1 MKKNIDQLKMKR
13 ETQFKFTEILDDI
26 IIEGTTVPKVDVDY
40 LIELVEGEVI
50 IRGEYTAFMKTS
62 CVRCLEEVEIEVS
75 GEFFG
80 DYKESKAYEEYIE
93 SLGKEAQVLD
103 DMIEELV
110 DGEVDISSLVRDY
123 IILDMPQFPAC
134 EPECD
139 GLEELEKYRDSGID
153 SRWQKLLDLKN

>member
-1 MKKNIDQLKMKR
+1 MKKNIDQLKKKR
-13 ETQFKFTEILDDI
+13 ETKFEFTEILDDVL
-26 IIEGTTVPKVDVDY
+26 IEGTLVPKINVDY
-40 LIELVEGEVI
+40 LVELVEGEVI
-50 IRGEYTAFMKTS
+50 IRGEYTAFIKTS
-62 CVRCLEEVEIEVS
+62 CVRCLEELEVKVS

-80 DYKESKAYEEYIE
+80 DYKESADYAEYIE

-103 DMIEELV
+103 DMVEELV

>member
-13 ETQFKFTEILDDI
+13 KTKFEFLETLEDI
-26 IIEGTTVPKVDVDY
+26 QIEGVTIPKVHIDY
-40 LIELVEGEVI
+40 LVELVEGEVI
-50 IRGEYTAFMKTS
+50 IRGEYKAHIKTS
-62 CVRCLEEVEIEVS
+62 CVRCLEDVELEVS

-80 DYKESKAYEEYIE
+80 DYKEENDYKKYIE

-103 DMIEELV
+103 DMVEELV

-123 IILDMPQFPAC
+123 IILEMPQFPAC
-134 EPECD
+134 EPDCS

>member
-1 MKKNIDQLKMKR
+1 MKKNIDMLKKKR
-13 ETQFKFTEILDDI
+13 ETKFEFTEILEDI
-26 IIEGTTVPKVDVDY
+26 QIDGGGIPKVDIDY
-40 LIELVEGEVI
+40 SIELVEGEVI
-50 IRGEYTAFMKTS
+50 IRGNYKAFIKTS
-62 CVRCLEEVEIEVS
+62 CVRCLEELEIEVS

-80 DYKESKAYEEYIE
+80 DYKGTEDYNEYIE
-93 SLGKEAQVLD
+93 SLGKEAQVSD
-103 DMIEELV
+103 DMVEELV

>member
-1 MKKNIDQLKMKR
+1 LKKNIDQLKKKR
-13 ETQFKFTEILDDI
+13 ETKFEFTEILEDVL
-26 IIEGTTVPKVDVDY
+26 IEGTLVPKVNVDY
-40 LIELVEGEVI
+40 LIELVGGEVI
-50 IRGEYTAFMKTS
+50 IRGEYTAFIKTS
-62 CVRCLEEVEIEVS
+62 CVRCLEELEIEVS

-80 DYKESKAYEEYIE
+80 DYKESEDYAEYIE

-103 DMIEELV
+103 DMVEELV

>member
-13 ETQFKFTEILDDI
+13 ETKFQFTETLEDIL
-26 IIEGTTVPKVDVDY
+26 IEGAVVPKVDVDY
-40 LIELVEGEVI
+40 LLELVEGEVI
-50 IRGEYTAFMKTS
+50 IRGEYTAFVKTN
-62 CVRCLEEVEIEVS
+62 CVRCLEEIEVKVS

-80 DYKESKAYEEYIE
+80 DYKETKDYDEYIE

-103 DMIEELV
+103 DMVEELV

-134 EPECD
+134 EPECG

>member
-13 ETQFKFTEILDDI
+13 ETKFQFTETLEDIL
-26 IIEGTTVPKVDVDY
+26 IEGAVVPKVDVDY
-40 LIELVEGEVI
+40 LLELVEGEVI
-50 IRGEYTAFMKTS
+50 IRGEYTAFVKTS
-62 CVRCLEEVEIEVS
+62 CVRCLEEIEIEVS

-80 DYKESKAYEEYIE
+80 DYKESKDYEEYID

-103 DMIEELV
+103 DMVEELV

-134 EPECD
+134 EPECS
-139 GLEELEKYRDSGID
+139 GLEELEKYRDNGID

>member
-1 MKKNIDQLKMKR
+1 MKKNIDQLKNKR
-13 ETQFKFTEILDDI
+13 KNKFEFIEILEDI
-26 IIEGTTVPKVDVDY
+26 LIDGVIVPEVQVDY
-40 LIELVEGEVI
+40 SIELIQGEVI
-50 IRGEYTAFMKTS
+50 VRGEYTALVKTS
-62 CVRCLEEVEIEVS
+62 CVRCLEELEIEVS

-80 DYKESKAYEEYIE
+80 DYKGTEDYNEYIE
-93 SLGKEAQVLD
+93 SLGKEAQVSD
-103 DMIEELV
+103 DMVEELV

>member
-1 MKKNIDQLKMKR
+1 LKKNIDQLKKKR
-13 ETQFKFTEILDDI
+13 ETKFEFTEILDDVL
-26 IIEGTTVPKVDVDY
+26 IEGTLVPKINVDY
-40 LIELVEGEVI
+40 LVELVEGEVI
-50 IRGEYTAFMKTS
+50 IRGEYTAFIKTS
-62 CVRCLEEVEIEVS
+62 CVRCLEELEVKVS

-80 DYKESKAYEEYIE
+80 DYKESADYAEYIE

-103 DMIEELV
+103 DMVEELV

>member
-13 ETQFKFTEILDDI
+13 ESKFEFVEILDDI
-26 IIEGTTVPKVDVDY
+26 QIEGVLVPKVSVDY

-50 IRGEYTAFMKTS
+50 IRGGYTAHIKTS
-62 CVRCLEEVEIEVS
+62 CVRCLEDVELEVS

-80 DYKESKAYEEYIE
+80 NYKEDKDYKTYIE

-103 DMIEELV
+103 DMVEELV
-110 DGEVDISSLVRDY
+110 DGEVDMSSLIRDY

-134 EPECD
+134 KPECG
-139 GLEELEKYRDSGID
+139 GLEELNKYRDSGID

>member
-1 MKKNIDQLKMKR
+1 MKKNIDQLKKRR
-13 ETQFKFTEILDDI
+13 ETKFQFTEILEDI
-26 IIEGTTVPKVDVDY
+26 LVEGALVPKVDVNY
-40 LIELVEGEVI
+40 LVELVQSEII
-50 IRGEYTAFMKTS
+50 IRGEYTALIKTN
-62 CVRCLEEVEIEVS
+62 CVRCLEEIEVTVS

-80 DYKESKAYEEYIE
+80 NYKESKDYEEYIE
-93 SLGKEAQVLD
+93 SLGKEAQVFD
-103 DMIEELV
+103 DMVEELV

-134 EPECD
+134 EPECS

>member
-1 MKKNIDQLKMKR
+1 MKKNIDQLKKKR
-13 ETQFKFTEILDDI
+13 ETKFEFTEILDDVL
-26 IIEGTTVPKVDVDY
+26 IEGTLVPKVNVDY
-40 LIELVEGEVI
+40 LVELVEGEVI
-50 IRGEYTAFMKTS
+50 IRGEYTAFIKTS
-62 CVRCLEEVEIEVS
+62 CVRCLEELEVEVS

-80 DYKESKAYEEYIE
+80 DYKESADYAEYIE

-103 DMIEELV
+103 DMVEELV

>member
-1 MKKNIDQLKMKR
+1 LKKNIDQLKMKR

>member
-1 MKKNIDQLKMKR
+1 MKKNIDRLKKKR
-13 ETQFKFTEILDDI
+13 ETSFEFTEILEDI
-26 IIEGTTVPKVDVDY
+26 LIDGITIPKVDIDY
-40 LIELVEGEVI
+40 SIELLEGEVI
-50 IRGEYTAFMKTS
+50 IRGRYKAFVNTS
-62 CVRCLEEVEIEVS
+62 CVRCLEKLKLEVS

-80 DYKESKAYEEYIE
+80 DFKETKDYNEYIE
-93 SLGKEAQVLD
+93 SLGKEAQVSD
-103 DMIEELV
+103 DMVEELV

-139 GLEELEKYRDSGID
+139 GLEELERYRDNGID

>member
-13 ETQFKFTEILDDI
+13 ETKFQFTETLEDIL
-26 IIEGTTVPKVDVDY
+26 IEGTTVPKVDVDY
-40 LIELVEGEVI
+40 LLELVEGEVI
-50 IRGEYTAFMKTS
+50 IRGEYTAFVKTS
-62 CVRCLEEVEIEVS
+62 CVRCLEEIEIKVS

-80 DYKESKAYEEYIE
+80 DYKESKDYEEYID
-93 SLGKEAQVLD
+93 SLGKEAQVSD
-103 DMIEELV
+103 DMVEELV

-134 EPECD
+134 EPECS

>member
-13 ETQFKFTEILDDI
+13 ETKFQFTETLEDIL
-26 IIEGTTVPKVDVDY
+26 IEGTTVPKVDVDY
-40 LIELVEGEVI
+40 LLELVEGEVI
-50 IRGEYTAFMKTS
+50 IRGEYTAFVKTS
-62 CVRCLEEVEIEVS
+62 CVRCLEEIEIKVS

-80 DYKESKAYEEYIE
+80 DYKENKDYEEYID
-93 SLGKEAQVLD
+93 SLGKEAQVSD
-103 DMIEELV
+103 DMVEELV

-134 EPECD
+134 EPECS

>member
-80 DYKESKAYEEYIE
+80 DYKE
-93 SLGKEAQVLD
+93 GKEK
-103 DMIEELV
+103 I
-110 DGEVDISSLVRDY
+110 
-123 IILDMPQFPAC
+123 
-134 EPECD
+134 
-139 GLEELEKYRDSGID
+139 
-153 SRWQKLLDLKN
+153 

>member
-1 MKKNIDQLKMKR
+1 MKKNIDRLKKKR
-13 ETQFKFTEILDDI
+13 ETKFEFTEILDDI
-26 IIEGTTVPKVDVDY
+26 LIEGVIIPKVDVEF
-40 LIELVEGEVI
+40 LVELVEGEVI
-50 IRGEYTAFMKTS
+50 IRGKYKASVKTS
-62 CVRCLEEVEIEVS
+62 CVRCLEDLEIEVS

-80 DYKESKAYEEYIE
+80 DYKGTEDYNEYIE

-103 DMIEELV
+103 DMVEELI